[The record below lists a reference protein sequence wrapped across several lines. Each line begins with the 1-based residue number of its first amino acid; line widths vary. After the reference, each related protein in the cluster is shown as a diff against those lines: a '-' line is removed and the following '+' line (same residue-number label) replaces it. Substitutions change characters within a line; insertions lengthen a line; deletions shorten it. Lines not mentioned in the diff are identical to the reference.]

1 MRKFM
6 ALAVVGLVLAACGGG
21 ESTTTDVVGSEQQVE
36 DAQDLV
42 DDAQGTAEDVEEMA
56 EEMADDLEDLQEA
69 VGGGS
74 ATLVVGEQTW
84 TFDGLLCAFGEEQ
97 IGQEG
102 AEFNMSAIQDGLQ
115 LYASIDSFG
124 ESVSLNDIEDFE
136 NPSVAL
142 EAFPGDAEIVLDG
155 KNVSATASFV
165 DDTSDSFEKVEGTME
180 ATCP

>member
-1 MRKFM
+1 MRK
-6 ALAVVGLVLAACGGG
+6 VVVLVVAGILLAACGGS
-21 ESTTTDVVGSEQQVE
+21 ESTTTAAIADPDQAVQ
-36 DAQDLV
+36 DAQDAA
-42 DDAQGTAEDVEEMA
+42 DDMQETAD
-56 EEMADDLEDLQEA
+56 EMADDLEDLQEA

-74 ATLVVGEQTW
+74 ATLVVGDQTW
-84 TFDGLLCAFGEEQ
+84 TFDSVLCAFGEEQ

-124 ESVSLNDIEDFE
+124 HTVSLNDIEDFA

-142 EAFPGDAEIVLDG
+142 EAFPGDAEIALDG

-165 DDTSDSFEKVEGTME
+165 DSTSDSFDGVEGTLE